1 MLSQLIIL
9 AVLIFL
15 NAFFAASEIAFISLN
30 DTKIEKQAK
39 DGNKKAKQIEKM
51 LKTPSKFLATIQIG
65 ITLAGFLS
73 SAFASDTFAEKLA
86 PILFQCMPFL
96 SLGVWKS
103 ISIIIITIILSFF
116 TLVFG
121 ELVPKRLA
129 MKNYEKIA
137 FGTIGIIRAI
147 SIITSPFVKFLTLVT
162 NSISK
167 LFGVGENEEESVT
180 EEEIK
185 MMVDQGEEKGTIKE
199 EEKELINNV
208 FEFNDITASEIMK
221 HRKDIFAVDINI
233 SNDEL
238 MEELSKEE
246 YRYSR
251 IPVYDETIDE
261 IKGILYIK
269 DVLKNIGKKNFKVK
283 NVVKDAYF
291 VSQTRL
297 INEVFKELQKNK
309 MQIAIIIDEYG
320 GTAGLITMEDILE
333 ELVGDI
339 YDEYDK
345 EEKEFEKIDENTYI
359 IVGSMPIYDVNK
371 LLNANIPEGDYDTLS
386 GFLQEKLGRIPEEEE
401 NPIIETKEVTYKIEK
416 YEEEINFRLSG
427 HYLPSSCAD
436 PARAD
441 TGGKAQ
447 PDHMGKEEQKCSKY
461 VSGASG
467 KGSVRGN

>member
-39 DGNKKAKQIEKM
+39 DGSKKAKQIEKM

-86 PILFQCMPFL
+86 PILFQCMPFF

-137 FGTIGIIRAI
+137 FATIGIIRAI

-208 FEFNDITASEIMK
+208 FEFNDITVSEIMK

-283 NVVKDAYF
+283 NAVKDAYF
-291 VSQTRL
+291 VSQNRL

-309 MQIAIIIDEYG
+309 MQIAIIIDESG

-339 YDEYDK
+339 FDEYDK
-345 EEKEFEKIDENTYI
+345 EENEFEKIDENTYI

-416 YEEEINFRLSG
+416 YEDKRILKVKACKNNEKQIEE
-427 HYLPSSCAD
+427 
-436 PARAD
+436 
-441 TGGKAQ
+441 
-447 PDHMGKEEQKCSKY
+447 
-461 VSGASG
+461 
-467 KGSVRGN
+467 

>member
-86 PILFQCMPFL
+86 PILFQCMPFF

-333 ELVGDI
+333 ELVGYI

-416 YEEEINFRLSG
+416 YEDKRILKVKACKNNEKQIEE
-427 HYLPSSCAD
+427 
-436 PARAD
+436 
-441 TGGKAQ
+441 
-447 PDHMGKEEQKCSKY
+447 
-461 VSGASG
+461 
-467 KGSVRGN
+467 